1 MIYIVIENRMERNYL
16 KNKNYILYLEQ
27 KKNDAVFLCS
37 NKILDFYLTK
47 SRLLF
52 K

>member
-37 NKILDFYLTK
+37 DKILEA
-47 SRLLF
+47 RLLF